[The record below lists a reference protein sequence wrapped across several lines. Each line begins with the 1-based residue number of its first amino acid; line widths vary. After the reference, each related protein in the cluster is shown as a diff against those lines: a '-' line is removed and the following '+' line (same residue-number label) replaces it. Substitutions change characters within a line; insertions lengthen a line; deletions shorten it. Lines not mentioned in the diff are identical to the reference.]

1 VGDQLGDSEG
11 RLGDGP
17 AGGAVGAGEREGG
30 DVGAL
35 DLAVP
40 AVGAVG
46 AARDR
51 LEIEQGAEGFEGV
64 LAGEALPGG
73 AGACLDPEM
82 NSQMTR

>member
-35 DLAVP
+35 NLAVP

-51 LEIEQGAEGFEGV
+51 LEIEQGAEGF
-64 LAGEALPGG
+64 
-73 AGACLDPEM
+73 
-82 NSQMTR
+82 